1 MKLKSKVKSILKT
14 RIKLNKVEVE
24 ILKKEVKDESSES
37 LSETRTDPSDVL
49 EPVTDKVSL
58 SGSYTYREILLFLRK
73 QGYQKKTKLALD
85 WQK

>member
-1 MKLKSKVKSILKT
+1 MKSKVKSILKT
-14 RIKLNKVEVE
+14 RIKLTKVEVE
-24 ILKKEVKDESSES
+24 KKEVKDESSES

-49 EPVTDKVSL
+49 EPVTDKVGL